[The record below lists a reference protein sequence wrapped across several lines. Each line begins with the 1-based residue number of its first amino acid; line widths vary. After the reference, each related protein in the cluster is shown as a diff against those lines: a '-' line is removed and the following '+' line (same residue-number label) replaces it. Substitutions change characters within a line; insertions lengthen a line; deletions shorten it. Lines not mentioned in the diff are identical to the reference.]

1 MYEKKAY
8 CNFFKLDAS
17 RKNGLSSRRRRQNGN
32 PNHVPGWSNFI
43 EEKENNFLGEE
54 GD

>member
-8 CNFFKLDAS
+8 SNFFKLDAS
-17 RKNGLSSRRRRQNGN
+17 RKKGLSSIRRRQNGN
-32 PNHVPGWSNFI
+32 PNHVPRWSNFI
-43 EEKENNFLGEE
+43 EKKGNNFLGEE